1 MEFKPTDNTKE
12 LYPIP
17 QRYNTIVKANEL
29 IQKSRFSLSAQQQ
42 KIVLFIISQIN
53 PFDDDF
59 KEYEFRITE
68 FCKVC
73 GIDTKGNI
81 YEEIRQQIKDIADKS
96 IWIEL
101 DNGAET
107 LARWIETPTI
117 EKNSGTIRI
126 NINKNMKPFLLHLQE
141 KYTQYDLI
149 YTLNFKSKYSIRLY
163 EYLKS
168 IHFNKFK
175 QYYLTVEIDKFQ
187 KMLDSPYKTFRD
199 FNVNVL
205 KPAHK
210 EINTLSDIIFDYELV
225 RNGRRVKEI
234 KLTITIKDT
243 MDRLRIAKENER
255 LLDEKEGIDYAQQRI
270 NFDR

>member
-1 MEFKPTDNTKE
+1 MEFKPTDNAKH

-42 KIVLFIISQIN
+42 KIVLYIISQIN

-59 KEYEFRITE
+59 KEYEFRITD

-73 GIDTKGNI
+73 GIETKGNI

-175 QYYLTVEIDKFQ
+175 QYNITVEIDKFQ

-210 EINTLSDIIFDYELV
+210 EINTLSDIIFDYELE
-225 RNGRRVKEI
+225 RQGRRVIGI
-234 KLTITIKDT
+234 KITVIIKDT
-243 MDRLRIAKENER
+243 MDRLRIAQENER

-270 NFDR
+270 DFDM

>member
-1 MEFKPTDNTKE
+1 MEFKPTDKTKH
-12 LYPIP
+12 LFPIP

-59 KEYEFRITE
+59 KEYEFRIPE

-101 DNGAET
+101 DSGAET
-107 LARWIETPTI
+107 LVRWIEAPTI
-117 EKNSGTIRI
+117 EQNSGKIKI
-126 NINKNMKPFLLHLQE
+126 NINKNMKPFLLRLQE

-175 QYYLTVEIDKFQ
+175 QYQATIDIDKFQ
-187 KMLDSPYKTFRD
+187 TMLDSPYKTFRD

-205 KPAHK
+205 KSAHK
-210 EINTLSDIIFDYELV
+210 EINSLSDIIFDYELD
-225 RNGRRVKEI
+225 RQGRKVIAI
-234 KLTITIKDT
+234 KITVTIKDT
-243 MDRLRIAKENER
+243 IDRLHIAEENER
-255 LLDEKEGIDYAQQRI
+255 LLDKKERE
-270 NFDR
+270 

>member
-1 MEFKPTDNTKE
+1 MEFKPTDNTKK

-29 IQKSRFSLSAQQQ
+29 IQKSRFSLTAQQQ

-59 KEYEFRITE
+59 KEYEFKITE

-107 LARWIETPTI
+107 LARWIEAPTI
-117 EKNSGTIRI
+117 EKNNGTIKI
-126 NINKNMKPFLLHLQE
+126 NINKNMKPFLL
-141 KYTQYDLI
+141 DR
-149 YTLNFKSKYSIRLY
+149 KS
-163 EYLKS
+163 
-168 IHFNKFK
+168 
-175 QYYLTVEIDKFQ
+175 V
-187 KMLDSPYKTFRD
+187 
-199 FNVNVL
+199 V
-205 KPAHK
+205 
-210 EINTLSDIIFDYELV
+210 
-225 RNGRRVKEI
+225 
-234 KLTITIKDT
+234 
-243 MDRLRIAKENER
+243 
-255 LLDEKEGIDYAQQRI
+255 
-270 NFDR
+270 

>member
-1 MEFKPTDNTKE
+1 MEFKPTDYHKN

-59 KEYEFRITE
+59 KEYEFKIAE

-101 DNGAET
+101 ENGAET

-117 EKNSGTIRI
+117 EKNSGTIKI
-126 NINKNMKPFLLHLQE
+126 NINKNMKPFLLHLQA
-141 KYTQYDLI
+141 KYTEYDLI

-168 IHFNKFK
+168 IHYDKLK
-175 QYYLTVEIDKFQ
+175 QYEITIDIDKFQ
-187 KMLDSPYKTFRD
+187 QVLDSPYKTFRD

-210 EINTLSDIIFDYELV
+210 EINALSDIVFNYELL
-225 RNGRRVKEI
+225 RQGRKTTEI
-234 KLTITIKDT
+234 KITVTNKGAL
-243 MDRLRIAKENER
+243 DRLRIAQENER
-255 LLDEKEGIDYAQQRI
+255 LLDEKEGIDYAQTRI
-270 NFDR
+270 DFNK